1 MYKSYGKLKKDLSLL
16 GTELIS
22 LIDILT
28 DYSNFLVIQSDLIV

>member
-1 MYKSYGKLKKDLSLL
+1 MYKSYGRSKKDLSLL